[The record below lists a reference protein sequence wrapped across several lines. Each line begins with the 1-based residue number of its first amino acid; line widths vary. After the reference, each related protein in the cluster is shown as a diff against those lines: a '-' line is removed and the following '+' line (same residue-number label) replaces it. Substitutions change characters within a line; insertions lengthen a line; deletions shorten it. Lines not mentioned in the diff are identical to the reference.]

1 MREKPFFEWP
11 GLGLKVA
18 DCLGTDMGALD
29 FLKLARDFGHGGMTL
44 YSGSGPTAGEVD
56 DSAGGLWLCYENPDG
71 WKAVMDVVNAGGD
84 PSSVNANEYLNQQAD
99 AYYPY
104 DEYGNLAKKTQGD
117 DITLYRYN
125 AQGLLSEKTAPNGD
139 TVSYGYCAD
148 GTLWRYETSD
158 FFGKPKEIGFYNP
171 VCGWIAIALD

>member
-1 MREKPFFEWP
+1 MIYNEYYIYEDQR
-11 GLGLKVA
+11 
-18 DCLGTDMGALD
+18 
-29 FLKLARDFGHGGMTL
+29 LARIACDI
-44 YSGSGPTAGEVD
+44 SEI
-56 DSAGGLWLCYENPDG
+56 PDIIF
-71 WKAVMDVVNAGGD
+71 
-84 PSSVNANEYLNQQAD
+84 S
-99 AYYPY
+99 Y